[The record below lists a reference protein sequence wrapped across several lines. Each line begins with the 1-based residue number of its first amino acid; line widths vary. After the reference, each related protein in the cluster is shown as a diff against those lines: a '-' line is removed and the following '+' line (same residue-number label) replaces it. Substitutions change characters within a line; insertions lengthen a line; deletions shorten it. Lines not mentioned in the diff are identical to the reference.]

1 MRYIENFL
9 QSRDINY
16 GWVMVFVVFVLS
28 GLAFGSLASISVFL
42 KPVSLEFGWSRG
54 QTSFAYTL
62 ASFASAAFG
71 VMWGQLADKYGT
83 KWFGAIGAVCMSLT
97 LISLSGLGSILQ
109 FYILYFLFGAFGCA
123 LLFSPL
129 YANVGFWFRENP
141 GLALGI
147 AASGGAIG
155 QAFIPHIS
163 GVLIESGGWEDA
175 YIKLAIIYIIIAFP
189 VSLLIKES
197 PWRITAR
204 TEDESESRDFPLS
217 EKEVVAWISFA
228 VIFCCVCM
236 SVPIMHLVPLLTDA
250 GFTLEFATSVLM
262 VLMICGAF
270 GRIFGGILGDRIGA
284 LPGYILMSLGQTV
297 FVVWFPHLSSPT
309 GIYLLAAFFGFTYS
323 GVMSSILVCTR
334 MMVSAKYG
342 ARAMSL
348 TSFFGWIGMGLGGFL
363 GGYFFDIYGDY
374 SWAFTFAGIMGVI
387 NLVILSQFWLRI
399 RNAKKG
405 LEGLES

>member
-1 MRYIENFL
+1 MSFIENFL

-83 KWFGAIGAVCMSLT
+83 KWFGTIGAICMSLT
-97 LISLSGLGSILQ
+97 LVSLSSLDSIIQ

-236 SVPIMHLVPLLTDA
+236 SVPIMHLVPLLTDS

-297 FVVWFPHLSSPT
+297 FVVWFPHLSSPA

-363 GGYFFDIYGDY
+363 GGYFFDVYGDY
-374 SWAFTFAGIMGVI
+374 AWAFTFAGIMGLI

>member
-1 MRYIENFL
+1 MRTIENFF
-9 QSRDINY
+9 QDRDINY
-16 GWVMVFVVFVLS
+16 GWVMVLVVFVLS
-28 GLAFGSLASISVFL
+28 GLAFGSMASISVFL

-54 QTSFAYTL
+54 QTSFAYSI

-71 VMWGQLADKYGT
+71 LIWGQVADKYGT
-83 KWFGAIGAVCMSLT
+83 RWFGFAGAICMSLV
-97 LISLSGLGSILQ
+97 LFALSSLDSIFQ
-109 FYILYFLFGAFGCA
+109 FYLLYFLFGAMGSA

-129 YANVGFWFRENP
+129 YTNVGFWFRENP
-141 GLALGI
+141 GLALGL

-155 QAFIPHIS
+155 QAFIPHLS
-163 GVLIESGGWEDA
+163 GILIESSGWKAA
-175 YIKLAIIYIIIAFP
+175 YIDLAIIYILIALPISF
-189 VSLLIKES
+189 LIKES
-197 PWRITAR
+197 PWRISAR
-204 TEDESESRDFPLS
+204 TDSEQEETDFPLS

-236 SVPIMHLVPLLTDA
+236 SIPIMHLVPLLTDK
-250 GFTLEFATSVLM
+250 GFSLEFATSVLM
-262 VLMICGAF
+262 LLMFCGAF
-270 GRIFGGILGDRIGA
+270 GRILGGMLGDYIGA

-297 FVVWFPHLSSPT
+297 FVIWFPHLISPST
-309 GIYLLAAFFGFTYS
+309 IYIMAALFGFTYS

-374 SWAFTFAGIMGVI
+374 IWAFTFAGISGVI
-387 NLVILSQFWLRI
+387 NLFILFLFTLYI
-399 RNAKKG
+399 KKKRT
-405 LEGLES
+405 LSFEQ

>member
-1 MRYIENFL
+1 MSFIENFL

-83 KWFGAIGAVCMSLT
+83 KWFGTIGAICMSLT
-97 LISLSGLGSILQ
+97 LVSLSSLDSIIQ

-236 SVPIMHLVPLLTDA
+236 SVPIMHLVPLLTDS

-297 FVVWFPHLSSPT
+297 FVVWFPHLSSPA

-363 GGYFFDIYGDY
+363 GGYFFDVYGDY
-374 SWAFTFAGIMGVI
+374 SWAFTFAGIMGVV

>member
-1 MRYIENFL
+1 MSFIENFL

-83 KWFGAIGAVCMSLT
+83 KWFGTIGAICMSLT
-97 LISLSGLGSILQ
+97 LVSLSSLDSIIQ

-236 SVPIMHLVPLLTDA
+236 SVPIMHLVPLLTDS

-297 FVVWFPHLSSPT
+297 FVVWFPHLNSPA

-374 SWAFTFAGIMGVI
+374 SWAFTFAGIMGLI

>member
-1 MRYIENFL
+1 MRTIENFF
-9 QSRDINY
+9 QERNINY
-16 GWVMVFVVFVLS
+16 GWVMVLVVFVLS
-28 GLAFGSLASISVFL
+28 GLAFGSMASISVFL

-54 QTSFAYTL
+54 QTSFAYSI

-71 VMWGQLADKYGT
+71 VIWGQVADKYGT
-83 KWFGAIGAVCMSLT
+83 RWFGFVGAICMSLV
-97 LISLSGLGSILQ
+97 LFALSSLDSIFQ
-109 FYILYFLFGAFGCA
+109 FYLLYFLFGAMGSA

-141 GLALGI
+141 GLALGL

-155 QAFIPHIS
+155 QAFIPHLS
-163 GVLIESGGWEDA
+163 GILIESSGWKAA
-175 YIKLAIIYIIIAFP
+175 YIDLAIIYILIALPISF
-189 VSLLIKES
+189 LIKES
-197 PWRITAR
+197 PWRISAR
-204 TEDESESRDFPLS
+204 TDSEQEETDFPLS

-236 SVPIMHLVPLLTDA
+236 SIPIMHLVPLLTDK
-250 GFTLEFATSVLM
+250 GFSVEFATSVLM
-262 VLMICGAF
+262 LLMFCGAF
-270 GRIFGGILGDRIGA
+270 GRILGGMLGDYIGA

-297 FVVWFPHLSSPT
+297 FVIWFPHLISPST
-309 GIYLLAAFFGFTYS
+309 IYIMAALFGFTYS

-374 SWAFTFAGIMGVI
+374 IWAFTFAGISGVI
-387 NLVILSQFWLRI
+387 NLFILFLFTLYI
-399 RNAKKG
+399 KKKRT
-405 LEGLES
+405 LSFEQ

>member
-1 MRYIENFL
+1 MSFIENFL

-83 KWFGAIGAVCMSLT
+83 KWFGTIGAICMSLT
-97 LISLSGLGSILQ
+97 LVSLSSLDSIIQ

-297 FVVWFPHLSSPT
+297 FVVWFPHLSSPI

-374 SWAFTFAGIMGVI
+374 NWAFTFAGIMGII
-387 NLVILSQFWLRI
+387 NLLILSQFWLRI
-399 RNAKKG
+399 RNVNKE
-405 LEGLES
+405 LLNT

>member
-62 ASFASAAFG
+62 ASLASAAFG

-97 LISLSGLGSILQ
+97 LFSLSGLGSILQ

-297 FVVWFPHLSSPT
+297 FVVWFPHLSSPA

>member
-1 MRYIENFL
+1 MKAVENIF
-9 QSRDINY
+9 QKRGINY
-16 GWVMVFVVFVLS
+16 GWVMVVVVFVLS
-28 GLAFGSLASISVFL
+28 GLAFGSMASISVFL

-54 QTSFAYTL
+54 QTSFAYTV

-71 VMWGQLADKYGT
+71 VIWGQVADKYGT
-83 KWFGAIGAVCMSLT
+83 KWFGYIGAICMSLV
-97 LISLSGLGSILQ
+97 LLALSGLDSIIQ
-109 FYILYFLFGAFGCA
+109 FYLLYFLFGAMGSA

-141 GLALGI
+141 GLALGL

-155 QAFIPHIS
+155 QAFIPHLS
-163 GVLIESGGWEDA
+163 GILIENSGWKSA
-175 YIKLAIIYIIIAFP
+175 YIDLAIIYILIALPISF
-189 VSLLIKES
+189 LIQES
-197 PWRITAR
+197 PWRISAR
-204 TEDESESRDFPLS
+204 TDTIQEDTDFPLS

-236 SVPIMHLVPLLTDA
+236 STPIMHLVPLLTDK
-250 GFTLEFATSVLM
+250 GFSLEFATSVLM
-262 VLMICGAF
+262 LLMFCGAF
-270 GRIFGGILGDRIGA
+270 GRIFGGMLGDYIGA

-297 FVVWFPHLSSPT
+297 FVVWFPHLLSPSA
-309 GIYLLAAFFGFTYS
+309 IYLIAALFGFTYS

-334 MMVSAKYG
+334 IMVSAKYG

-374 SWAFTFAGIMGVI
+374 IWAFTFAGISGVI
-387 NLVILSQFWLRI
+387 NLFILFLFTLYI
-399 RNAKKG
+399 RKKQKLV
-405 LEGLES
+405 LE